1 MTITDVYEPRY
12 SKRDV
17 IIARNK
23 VVNGLNKIKF
33 SRINEQSARF
43 YGGLSDSD
51 IEKLKN
57 ETFYFIV
64 DDINKLER
72 FVNNG
77 KVCVLIPLTE
87 LEIYKEKKEIEET
100 KDIPKEEVKEEI
112 ENKEISIVPNIENLS
127 GIELVILNKKEYL
140 KLK

>member
-87 LEIYKEKKEIEET
+87 LEIYKEKKEIIEET
-100 KDIPKEEVKEEI
+100 KDISKE
-112 ENKEISIVPNIENLS
+112 
-127 GIELVILNKKEYL
+127 
-140 KLK
+140 